1 MFWLLQ
7 STYPWSDLGIYESH
21 RFWSSSSQLKVQ
33 VNSRVKID
41 SFPLVKWQRHSNTYY
56 SFNCLTPKSLTTK
69 YRQSMVWTCTISGE
83 PLSLRDFFSSIIAA
97 RWQLMSLSQGANKP
111 WPETVPRIAQ
121 LLLQCFR
128 TDLTTQNRTGQPA
141 LQSTNS
147 KHYWHFKVYCT

>member
-33 VNSRVKID
+33 VNSRVKTD

-83 PLSLRDFFSSIIAA
+83 PLSLRDFFSSIISA
-97 RWQLMSLSQGANKP
+97 RWQLMSLSQGANNP
-111 WPETVPRIAQ
+111 WPETVSKDSSASATVFQNWPHYSEQNGAASSTKHQ
-121 LLLQCFR
+121 LKTLLTF
-128 TDLTTQNRTGQPA
+128 
-141 LQSTNS
+141 
-147 KHYWHFKVYCT
+147 